1 MRTSK
6 REKLV
11 LVQRE
16 ELEAKRSTISKL
28 RKEKRREKGRAEDI
42 AKAIK
47 RSPEGRKAAETR
59 VATRGVARRQEQA
72 NYQKRRT
79 RAAARLGGR
88 RKQIEGE
95 LHNKREV

>member
-47 RSPEGRKAAETR
+47 RSPEGRP
-59 VATRGVARRQEQA
+59 
-72 NYQKRRT
+72 QKR
-79 RAAARLGGR
+79 G
-88 RKQIEGE
+88 
-95 LHNKREV
+95 